1 MQDNIVN
8 WIKFYLFLPVKTI
21 EINLK
26 INYYDGYMSWLKRIA
41 LYTWDWLIKNFLRKK
56 DLTSSS
62 LEVFVWSFCINRT
75 DIILKTYTI
84 FSGFEFAKQNHF
96 ANSKRNKKKGL
107 PHVKI
112 FLDLWII
119 LWKMRRVLTN
129 FYKVIW
135 LCFAN

>member
-62 LEVFVWSFCINRT
+62 LEVFV
-75 DIILKTYTI
+75 
-84 FSGFEFAKQNHF
+84 
-96 ANSKRNKKKGL
+96 
-107 PHVKI
+107 
-112 FLDLWII
+112 
-119 LWKMRRVLTN
+119 
-129 FYKVIW
+129 
-135 LCFAN
+135 